1 MNSAATVFLVDDDPA
16 VLKALARLMRLEG
29 YDVQTYPSARA
40 FLEAYEPR
48 PCACLVL
55 DVAMPDLNGMDLQK
69 QLILSEWPLIR
80 LSHRFRPR
88 RSPRNPQDQALTDRR
103 AIGRSNEI
111 PALPRDRAAFV
122 VQAGNKSISSHLFV
136 STLMG

>member
-29 YDVQTYPSARA
+29 YDVQTYLSARA

-55 DVAMPDLNGMDLQK
+55 DVLAAAKRLRP
-69 QLILSEWPLIR
+69 IFERSVPLV
-80 LSHRFRPR
+80 
-88 RSPRNPQDQALTDRR
+88 DW
-103 AIGRSNEI
+103 
-111 PALPRDRAAFV
+111 
-122 VQAGNKSISSHLFV
+122 
-136 STLMG
+136 